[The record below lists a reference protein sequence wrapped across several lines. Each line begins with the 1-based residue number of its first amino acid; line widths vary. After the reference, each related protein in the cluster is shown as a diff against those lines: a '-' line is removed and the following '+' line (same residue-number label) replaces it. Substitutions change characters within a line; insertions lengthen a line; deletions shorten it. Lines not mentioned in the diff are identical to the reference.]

1 MGTMPFRDQTAR
13 LTLRDVSG
21 AAAWLLDG
29 LPDQSEGLGVDGG
42 LDMVGPGLHE
52 VEDGLDG

>member
-1 MGTMPFRDQTAR
+1 M
-13 LTLRDVSG
+13 LREVSITPPVSVTR
-21 AAAWLLDG
+21 APRNPINALDG